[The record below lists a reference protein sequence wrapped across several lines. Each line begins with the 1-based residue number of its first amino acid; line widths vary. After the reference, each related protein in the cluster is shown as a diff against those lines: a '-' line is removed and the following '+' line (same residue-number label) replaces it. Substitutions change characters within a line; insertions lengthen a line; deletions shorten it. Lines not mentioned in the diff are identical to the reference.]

1 MAATQARQPDRIFT
15 SLKCELMWVNNT
27 FLSWQSVFGMTFHPL
42 QKRKC
47 NLISKASETLSET
60 LSEQEEIKPLLLK
73 LLQFN

>member
-1 MAATQARQPDRIFT
+1 MLVIFMAAAQARQPDRIFT

-47 NLISKASETLSET
+47 NLISKASETLSAVRT
-60 LSEQEEIKPLLLK
+60 RG
-73 LLQFN
+73 N